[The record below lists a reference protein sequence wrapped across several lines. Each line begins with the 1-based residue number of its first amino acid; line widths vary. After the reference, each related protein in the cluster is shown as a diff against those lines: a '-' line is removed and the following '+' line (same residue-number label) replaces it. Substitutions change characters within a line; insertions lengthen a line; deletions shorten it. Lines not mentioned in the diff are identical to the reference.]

1 MEIPL
6 EEYNDLVDRFN
17 RQLDEKKH
25 KRRMVRIFA
34 HILAAMDVEFRG
46 NGAKSVAEYIR
57 LIDERADENNAPCL
71 SAADAVN
78 SICPELFASI
88 CKIKEHQ
95 QCQK

>member
-1 MEIPL
+1 MEVAL
-6 EEYNDLVDRFN
+6 EEYNDLVDRAN

-34 HILAAMDVEFRG
+34 HILAAIDVECRG
-46 NGAKSVAEYIR
+46 SCAKSVTEYI
-57 LIDERADENNAPCL
+57 LLADELADENNAPCL

>member
-1 MEIPL
+1 MEVAL
-6 EEYNDLVDRFN
+6 EEYNLLVDRAN
-17 RQLDEKKH
+17 RQIDEKKH
-25 KRRMVRIFA
+25 KRRSIYIFA
-34 HILAAMDVEFRG
+34 QALAAIDVECRG
-46 NGAKSVAEYIR
+46 SCAKSVAEYIR

>member
-1 MEIPL
+1 MEISL
-6 EEYNDLVDRFN
+6 EEHNDLVDRAN

-57 LIDERADENNAPCL
+57 LIDERADEKNAPCL
-71 SAADAVN
+71 SAVDAVN
-78 SICPELFASI
+78 SICPELFEAI
-88 CKIKEHQ
+88 CKLKENQ
-95 QCQK
+95 PCQK